1 MTRFAAL
8 ALPVLLA
15 LAACRN
21 EPAVPPTPVAAP
33 AAEATPSAPTAQA
46 PSGADAGEA
55 GRVIELSVTEDGFQ
69 PDPITVQA
77 GEPVTLAITRKTEK
91 TCATEIVLDEYGID
105 QRLPMG
111 ETVRVSFTPTQTGDL
126 KYGCAMG
133 KMIGGTI
140 HVQ

>member
-21 EPAVPPTPVAAP
+21 EPGAPPTPAATP
-33 AAEATPSAPTAQA
+33 AAQAAQA

-55 GRVIELSVTEDGFQ
+55 GRVIELTVTKDGFE